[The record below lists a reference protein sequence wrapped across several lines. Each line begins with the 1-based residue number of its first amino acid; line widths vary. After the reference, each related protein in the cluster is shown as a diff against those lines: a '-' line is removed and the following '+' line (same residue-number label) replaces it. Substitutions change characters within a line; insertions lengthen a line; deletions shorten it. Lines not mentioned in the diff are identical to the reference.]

1 MSPSMPIIINVA
13 AANASQSVASSPSSP
28 SASTSSSSSS
38 SGRYIPVH
46 KRTASASPPTPQRT
60 LPIYTPTE
68 LLQLAASPF
77 VKQAAASVRA
87 VLHHSGSDD
96 DSAEE
101 EDAFAAI
108 ALSRRRPARAG
119 TVVVTPAPA
128 APTTTRRRPVGRAAE
143 RNPASRASRFSN
155 KFMDAASWRG
165 QGAPRH
171 SMGMGIGMEAQRAV
185 ALAV

>member
-1 MSPSMPIIINVA
+1 V
-13 AANASQSVASSPSSP
+13 
-28 SASTSSSSSS
+28 
-38 SGRYIPVH
+38 
-46 KRTASASPPTPQRT
+46 
-60 LPIYTPTE
+60 PIYTPTE
-68 LLQLAASPF
+68 LLQLAASPL

-87 VLHHSGSDD
+87 VLHRSESDD

-108 ALSRRRPARAG
+108 ALSRRRQRAREYMQRPPK
-119 TVVVTPAPA
+119 TVVVTPAPT

-165 QGAPRH
+165 QGALRH